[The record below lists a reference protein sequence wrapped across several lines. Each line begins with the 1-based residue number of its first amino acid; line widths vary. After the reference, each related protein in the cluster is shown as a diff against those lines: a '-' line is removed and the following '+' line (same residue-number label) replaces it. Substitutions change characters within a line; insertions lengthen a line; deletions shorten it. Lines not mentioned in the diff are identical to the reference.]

1 MRHSSTTTPY
11 DETFFDRLV
20 HGAHSSARVVIPVVL
35 DLLPARSVVDFGCGQ
50 GAWLKACLENGI
62 QTALGLD
69 GNYVNRDK
77 LLVDR
82 EQFRAVDLSRPV
94 RLDRRFD
101 LALCLEVAEHLPARS
116 APVLVESL
124 VAAAPVVLFS
134 AALPGQGGTS
144 HINEQWPVYW
154 ERLFVRHGMRKYDVI
169 RPLIWHDRSIA
180 WWHRKNLYVFTSDR
194 NERLD
199 SLKRY
204 VPEFSIVGNG
214 VMAEI
219 ETRSSRLDVRNLPLL
234 RRLRSGVDR
243 LSRMLSRK

>member
-1 MRHSSTTTPY
+1 MKARTSTPY

-20 HGAHSSARVVIPVVL
+20 HGAHVSAQVVVPVVL
-35 DLLPARSVVDFGCGQ
+35 DLLPARSAVDFGCGQ

-62 QTALGLD
+62 ETVLGLD
-69 GNYVNRDK
+69 GDYVNRDK

-101 LALCLEVAEHLPARS
+101 LALCLEVAEHLPAHS

-134 AALPGQGGTS
+134 AALPGQGGVH
-144 HINEQWPVYW
+144 HINEQWPAYW
-154 ERLFVRHGMRKYDVI
+154 KGLFARHGMRKYDVI
-169 RPLIWHDRSIA
+169 RPLIWHDRSIDL
-180 WWHRKNLYVFTSDR
+180 WYRQNLYLFTSNP
-194 NERLD
+194 NEHLD
-199 SLKRY
+199 SLKQFE
-204 VPEFSIVGNG
+204 PEFSILCNG
-214 VMAEI
+214 MMAKI
-219 ETRSSRLDVRNLPLL
+219 ETRSSLRDVRSLPLL

-243 LSRMLSRK
+243 LSRVLSRK